1 MLLTRTSESMITV
14 YYFGPLTI
22 AGNRSTFDELESICS
37 LEGKDL
43 PIGKLGHKFW
53 GPVRERPL
61 RRWSLNPLTAAT
73 LRICNKS

>member
-1 MLLTRTSESMITV
+1 MITI

-22 AGNRSTFDELESICS
+22 AGNCSTFDELESICS
-37 LEGKDL
+37 LEGRDL

-61 RRWSLNPLTAAT
+61 RLLKLASING
-73 LRICNKS
+73 CNTEDL